1 MSKRKAQVAME
12 YVVIITGIIV
22 AILVIVKLVVQPK
35 VKNMGTQAM
44 TQGEKAVTDHFKVGE
59 E

>member
-44 TQGEKAVTDHFKVGE
+44 TQGEQAVTDHFKVGSE
-59 E
+59 